1 MTLLTNYLENKK
13 KYGKLIINVNKKISK
28 SEKDFLKFLFSKFI
42 NNQDKLINIEL
53 NEVGKYYD
61 YKTSIILFDFLEKLS
76 QKRISYFF
84 ENSKNFG
91 SFPIIS
97 SFLLE
102 ENTLNI
108 TISEEII
115 ESRKLNTFYSMI
127 NPLSLVYFKNSHSH
141 TIFLEI
147 INSNNYD
154 REEGEL
160 EFSLEQFKTL
170 LNLNN
175 LYPRF
180 YDMERKVINPIIE
193 DFNLYSNYKLNITKI
208 KNGDSKISKI
218 IKLKISYFDNKLK
231 EIRSITN
238 GLINMSKGK
247 ISNYDYVF
255 NLISNSI
262 KLEGYEYVLK
272 NLKYALV
279 HHQNENFDVF
289 LEKAIKNDLS
299 LYKANKD
306 DNTFVISK
314 MVTSTNMLYETISDM
329 LIKLKLGDTSKD
341 NDFFSLFYR
350 KLYILK
356 DGENYAIKYKTDT
369 TLIKVSI
376 NYHKNEKSIIKIGK
390 ENFTNN

>member
-1 MTLLTNYLENKK
+1 MTILTNYLENKK

-102 ENTLNI
+102 ENILNI
-108 TISEEII
+108 TISEEIV

-329 LIKLKLGDTSKD
+329 LIKLKLGDISKD

-376 NYHKNEKSIIKIGK
+376 NYHKNEKSIIKIEK

>member
-329 LIKLKLGDTSKD
+329 LIKLKLGDISKD

-376 NYHKNEKSIIKIGK
+376 NYHKNEKI
-390 ENFTNN
+390 

>member
-1 MTLLTNYLENKK
+1 MTLLINYLENKK

-127 NPLSLVYFKNSHSH
+127 NPLSLVYFKNSHSQ

-279 HHQNENFDVF
+279 HYQNENFDVF

-376 NYHKNEKSIIKIGK
+376 NYHKNEKSIIKIKK

>member
-102 ENTLNI
+102 ENILNI
-108 TISEEII
+108 TISEEIV

-272 NLKYALV
+272 NLKYALI

-314 MVTSTNMLYETISDM
+314 IVTSTNMLYETISDM
-329 LIKLKLGDTSKD
+329 LIKLKLGDISKD

-376 NYHKNEKSIIKIGK
+376 NYHKNEKSIIKIEK

>member
-13 KYGKLIINVNKKISK
+13 KYGKLIISVNKKISK

-102 ENTLNI
+102 ENILNI
-108 TISEEII
+108 TISEEIV
-115 ESRKLNTFYSMI
+115 EYRKLNTFYSMI

-299 LYKANKD
+299 LYKENKD

-329 LIKLKLGDTSKD
+329 LIKLKLGDISKD

>member
-13 KYGKLIINVNKKISK
+13 KYGKLIISVNKKISK

-329 LIKLKLGDTSKD
+329 LIKLKLGDISKD

-376 NYHKNEKSIIKIGK
+376 NYHKNEKSIIKIEK

>member
-102 ENTLNI
+102 ENILNI
-108 TISEEII
+108 TISEEIV

-299 LYKANKD
+299 LYKENKD

-329 LIKLKLGDTSKD
+329 LIKLKLGDISKD

>member
-160 EFSLEQFKTL
+160 EFSLEEFKTL

-299 LYKANKD
+299 LYKENKD

-329 LIKLKLGDTSKD
+329 LIKLKLGDISKD

>member
-329 LIKLKLGDTSKD
+329 LIKLKLGDISKD

-376 NYHKNEKSIIKIGK
+376 NYHKNEKSIIKIEK

>member
-1 MTLLTNYLENKK
+1 MTLLINYLENKK

-160 EFSLEQFKTL
+160 EFSLEEFKTL

-329 LIKLKLGDTSKD
+329 LIKLKLGDISKD

-376 NYHKNEKSIIKIGK
+376 NYHKNEKSIIKIEK

>member
-218 IKLKISYFDNKLK
+218 IKLKITYFDNKLK

-299 LYKANKD
+299 LYKENKD

-329 LIKLKLGDTSKD
+329 LIKLKLGDISKD

>member
-13 KYGKLIINVNKKISK
+13 KYGKLIISVNKKISK

-102 ENTLNI
+102 ENILNI
-108 TISEEII
+108 TISEEIV

-160 EFSLEQFKTL
+160 EFSLEEFKTL

-329 LIKLKLGDTSKD
+329 LIKLKLGDISKD

-376 NYHKNEKSIIKIGK
+376 NYHKNEKSIIKIEK

>member
-108 TISEEII
+108 TISEEIV

-147 INSNNYD
+147 INSNNFD

-160 EFSLEQFKTL
+160 EFSLEEFKTL

-329 LIKLKLGDTSKD
+329 LIKLKLGDISKD

-376 NYHKNEKSIIKIGK
+376 NYHKNEKSIIKIEK

>member
-102 ENTLNI
+102 ENILNI
-108 TISEEII
+108 TISEEIV

-299 LYKANKD
+299 LYKENKD

-376 NYHKNEKSIIKIGK
+376 NYHKNEKSIIKIEK

>member
-102 ENTLNI
+102 ENILNI

-127 NPLSLVYFKNSHSH
+127 NPFSLVYFKNSHSH

-147 INSNNYD
+147 INSNNFD

-160 EFSLEQFKTL
+160 EFSLEEFKTL

-193 DFNLYSNYKLNITKI
+193 DFNLYFNYKLNITKI

-299 LYKANKD
+299 LYKENKD

-329 LIKLKLGDTSKD
+329 LIKLKLGDISKD

-376 NYHKNEKSIIKIGK
+376 NYHKNEKSIIKIEK

>member
-102 ENTLNI
+102 ENILNI
-108 TISEEII
+108 TISEEIV

-160 EFSLEQFKTL
+160 EFSLEEFKTL

-329 LIKLKLGDTSKD
+329 LIKLKLGDISKD

-376 NYHKNEKSIIKIGK
+376 NYHKNEKSIIKIEK

>member
-13 KYGKLIINVNKKISK
+13 KYGKLIISVNKKISK

-102 ENTLNI
+102 ENILNI
-108 TISEEII
+108 TISEEIV

-329 LIKLKLGDTSKD
+329 LIKLKLGDISKD

-376 NYHKNEKSIIKIGK
+376 NYHKNEKSIIKIEK

>member
-1 MTLLTNYLENKK
+1 MTLLTNYLVNKK

-102 ENTLNI
+102 ENILNI
-108 TISEEII
+108 TISEEIV

-299 LYKANKD
+299 LYKENKD

-329 LIKLKLGDTSKD
+329 LIKLKLGDISKD

>member
-1 MTLLTNYLENKK
+1 MTLLINYLENKK

-329 LIKLKLGDTSKD
+329 LIKLKLGDISKD

-376 NYHKNEKSIIKIGK
+376 NYHKNEKSIIKIEK

>member
-1 MTLLTNYLENKK
+1 MTLLINYLENKK

-160 EFSLEQFKTL
+160 EFSLEEFKTL

-218 IKLKISYFDNKLK
+218 IKLKITYFDNKLK

-376 NYHKNEKSIIKIGK
+376 NYHKNEKSIIKIEK

>member
-13 KYGKLIINVNKKISK
+13 KYGKLIVNVNKKISK
-28 SEKDFLKFLFSKFI
+28 NEKDFLKFLFSKLI
-42 NNQDKLINIEL
+42 DNQDKLINIEL

-160 EFSLEQFKTL
+160 EFSLEEFKTL

-272 NLKYALV
+272 NLKYALI

-314 MVTSTNMLYETISDM
+314 MVTSTNMLYETISDI
-329 LIKLKLGDTSKD
+329 LIKLKLGDISKD

-376 NYHKNEKSIIKIGK
+376 NYHKNEKSIIKIEK

>member
-147 INSNNYD
+147 INSNNFD

-299 LYKANKD
+299 LYKENKD

-329 LIKLKLGDTSKD
+329 LIKLKLGDISKD

-376 NYHKNEKSIIKIGK
+376 NYHKNEKSIIKIEK